1 MYIHHTIF
9 VSNPFSTIPLSR
21 LQAMCLL
28 TCNGSTDPWLENP
41 HDLHR
46 GNTLVNDLRY
56 IQQSYFRVSLFIS
69 FYTSRSMSS
78 FPLLI
83 RLTRSSP
90 PPSPFPSL
98 PLPLSLLRD
107 LLAVYRTR
115 DPLSSPDPASAQASA
130 LAPVPVLTH
139 VLSSFLPRGVD
150 QLALVLEPL
159 RADTHRDTGY
169 AGLGTPTVPVEL
181 LRSLAHAPVP
191 TNESLTANEPGPGAG
206 QRTGLGAGL
215 GSGGYTNY
223 HAPVN
228 APSFDFNM
236 TSSPGP
242 SATTALTVKTP
253 TSTSHPSPDL
263 ASPPLTNA
271 QISTILWCVHNAHG
285 LGPGSGLATGSVRG
299 VAMDG
304 APFSQ
309 PLPRI
314 DKGSDQGSNQHKD
327 KGSSSGDHKDK
338 GSSVGLSE
346 VAQLPLFD
354 GSGGADASQ
363 RYLTSFHHSLL
374 LLGTPPVDCN
384 TVIGQVTRYTW
395 DYAFL
400 DYAQIVSMYYAH
412 LYIER

>member
-1 MYIHHTIF
+1 MI
-9 VSNPFSTIPLSR
+9 
-21 LQAMCLL
+21 CLFL
-28 TCNGSTDPWLENP
+28 YFTKYVYLFPP
-41 HDLHR
+41 HKTH
-46 GNTLVNDLRY
+46 
-56 IQQSYFRVSLFIS
+56 SLFPS
-69 FYTSRSMSS
+69 PLPNPPFPSS
-78 FPLLI
+78 FPL
-83 RLTRSSP
+83 P
-90 PPSPFPSL
+90 P
-98 PLPLSLLRD
+98 LRD

-115 DPLSSPDPASAQASA
+115 DPLSSPDPSSAQASA
-130 LAPVPVLTH
+130 LAPGPVLTH

-169 AGLGTPTVPVEL
+169 AGPDTPTVPVEL

-191 TNESLTANEPGPGAG
+191 TNESLTTNEPGPGQG
-206 QRTGLGAGL
+206 T
-215 GSGGYTNY
+215 GSGGYTTY
-223 HAPVN
+223 HAPLN
-228 APSFDFNM
+228 APSSFDFNM
-236 TSSPGP
+236 TSSPGHG
-242 SATTALTVKTP
+242 ATTALTVKTP
-253 TSTSHPSPDL
+253 TSTTNSHPSPDL

-285 LGPGSGLATGSVRG
+285 LRPGSGLATGSLRG

-309 PLPRI
+309 PLPRT
-314 DKGSDQGSNQHKD
+314 DKGSDQGSGEHKD
-327 KGSSSGDHKDK
+327 KGSDQQKDK
-338 GSSVGLSE
+338 GSSAALSE